1 MKTVGEMEKEVSEK
15 VDDMKVELSVILRNL
30 EDEEK
35 HRMISVMND
44 VDDADYPILYD
55 IEDFDEVLG
64 SWTPSEMMYNVSD
77 ELFKNFNDV
86 EKFYVNDNGFVYSG
100 DDYLETYYSVFDVE
114 RFLSRN
120 NYDVSTNI
128 ESVDYWEE
136 KYQNVISFQE
146 ELETFVDDEVFNE
159 DDYEYYEDFKE
170 VKNDD

>member
-1 MKTVGEMEKEVSEK
+1 MTVGEMKKEVSVK
-15 VDDMKVELSVILRNL
+15 LDDLKVELNEILRNL

-35 HRMISVMND
+35 YRMISVMND
-44 VDDADYPILYD
+44 VDNADYPILYD

-64 SWTPSEMMYNVSD
+64 SWTPSEMMYNVSN
-77 ELFKNFNDV
+77 ELFSNFNDV

>member
-1 MKTVGEMEKEVSEK
+1 MTVGEMKKEVSVK
-15 VDDMKVELSVILRNL
+15 LDDLKVELNEILRNL

-35 HRMISVMND
+35 YRMISVMND
-44 VDDADYPILYD
+44 VDNADYPILYD
-55 IEDFDEVLG
+55 IDEFDEVLG

-77 ELFKNFNDV
+77 ELFSNFNDV

>member
-1 MKTVGEMEKEVSEK
+1 MTVEEMKKEVSVK
-15 VDDMKVELSVILRNL
+15 LDDLTVELNEILENL

-35 HRMISVMND
+35 ERMISVMND
-44 VDDADYPILYD
+44 VDNADYPILYD

-77 ELFKNFNDV
+77 NLFKNFNDV
-86 EKFYVNDNGFVYSG
+86 DFFYIDDAGFVYSV
-100 DDYLETYYSVFDVE
+100 DDYLETYYSVYDVR
-114 RFLSRN
+114 RFLERHD
-120 NYDVSTNI
+120 YDVATDVDA
-128 ESVDYWEE
+128 VDYWEG
-136 KYQNVISFQE
+136 KYHAVLDFQE